1 MVMINPDDFLKHAH
15 SSIEITE
22 VFFNR
27 EVPGV
32 ITCFSCQE
40 INTVAAFKY
49 FSLIYPA
56 LI

>member
-32 ITCFSCQE
+32 ICFSWQE